1 MKASLARAGTAVLAA
16 AALLLPLN
24 AATSAAAHTVDG
36 AQAAGSGGGGLRAVL
51 AQPPELERAH
61 HDEASAGPSD
71 GGGVAAQAITCP
83 KGRYDFDR
91 TESCS
96 NYDTTINYYLNGT
109 WRGKADLHV
118 ETTVKLDPRNRYTST
133 YTAAMTL
140 TNPPPTVPE
149 ALASTAT
156 VSINCNTC
164 VATSNPGPRAL
175 IPGTR
180 QSFEMAVSSP
190 GRSLVS
196 EGVVLQGTI
205 KTPRHTDSTANLGPV
220 FRPRCDSTARVTDAR
235 TGGCVY
241 PQFTPTWQLNVRDND
256 VAAVAWHVDWAQRNL
271 NHPWGVKGKGYPL
284 HRTFD
289 QALQREN
296 RREACVRGVPRPPNS
311 GGQSCDEYPMAQ
323 THEGASKNSDY
334 SCHFLNARQNSKE
347 GSLRKS
353 YLNSQRVLEWDAF
366 WVGVVKPVGAKA
378 PAQYRTG
385 GAGALGPVGCGQDLN
400 P

>member
-1 MKASLARAGTAVLAA
+1 MRGHLSRVGITVLAVS
-16 AALLLPLN
+16 ALLLPLG
-24 AATSAAAHTVDG
+24 AATSSTAADT
-36 AQAAGSGGGGLRAVL
+36 AGSDGSGLRAVL
-51 AQPPELERAH
+51 AQPPKLERAGTG
-61 HDEASAGPSD
+61 EASTQAPD
-71 GGGVAAQAITCP
+71 GGSVTAQKVTCP
-83 KGRYDFDR
+83 KGRYDFNR

-96 NYDTTINYYLNGT
+96 NYGTKIDYYLNGT
-109 WRGKADLHV
+109 WRGKADIHV
-118 ETTVKLDPRNRYTST
+118 ETTVKLNPRNRYKST

-149 ALASTAT
+149 ALASIAT
-156 VSINCNTC
+156 VSISCSTC
-164 VATSNPGPRAL
+164 TATSNPGPRVL

-180 QSFEMAVSSP
+180 QTFGMEVSSP
-190 GRSLVS
+190 GRGLVG
-196 EGVVLQGTI
+196 EGVVLRATI
-205 KTPRHTDSTANLGPV
+205 KTPRHTDSTANVGPV

-241 PQFTPTWQLNVRDND
+241 PQFAPSWQLSVND
-256 VAAVAWHVDWAQRNL
+256 SNVAAVAWHVDWAQRNL
-271 NHPWGVKGKGYPL
+271 KHAWGVKGKGYPL

-311 GGQSCDEYPMAQ
+311 GGQSCDEFPMAQ
-323 THEGASKNSDY
+323 THEGASKNADY

-353 YLNSQRVLEWDAF
+353 FLNGQRVLERDAF
-366 WVGVVKPVGAKA
+366 WVQVIKPSGAVA
-378 PAQYRTG
+378 PSPYRTSDVG
-385 GAGALGPVGCGQDLN
+385 LLGPVGCGQDSN